1 MRAIW
6 IRATIAFTVAGAMIV
21 GATPAAASAAPRD
34 TAAAE
39 RATSTS
45 DNGYTARREC
55 VSVRPVT
62 EFYAGGRVAS
72 FPLTVPN
79 SACSTISVSHIK
91 DPANPSD
98 RCQTFLVGFFPAD
111 GSEPTYTEPV
121 TACSVPPKTRTVL
134 ASNVPDGT
142 IYRILYNVDYI
153 EPNIQIVRYRAWH

>member
-1 MRAIW
+1 MVAVW
-6 IRATIAFTVAGAMIV
+6 IKMTVAVTAAAAMIV
-21 GATPAAASAAPRD
+21 GAPPAAVSAASRD
-34 TAAAE
+34 SSTAE
-39 RATSTS
+39 RATSAS
-45 DNGYTARREC
+45 DSEPAAKRKC

-62 EFYAGGRVAS
+62 EFYAAGRVAS
-72 FPLTVPN
+72 FPLTVPS

-91 DPANPSD
+91 DPASPSD

-121 TACSVPPKTRTVL
+121 TACSVPPRTRTVL

-153 EPNIQIVRYRAWH
+153 EPNIQIVRYKAWH